1 MVRAGGRRTVVIAD
15 PHPLWL
21 DALETLFARM
31 ELDTVGRATSLV
43 QALSVLSARSPDLV
57 VAEIHGDPA
66 LAPNDFLRQARAR
79 VHGGRIVVLSAAAD
93 RDSVNSALAAGA
105 VAYVVKTTDP
115 ADLAFAVRQAFNH
128 STFLADGSHHARHR
142 PTPAQDHPLTR
153 RELEILRLAAD
164 GRTNAELARTLWV
177 TEQTVKFHLTNIY
190 RKLGVA
196 NRTEASRWAERNG
209 LLEEPVA
216 T

>member
-1 MVRAGGRRTVVIAD
+1 MTELRRDGGDEVRAGGRRTVVIAD

-57 VAEIHGDPA
+57 VAEIHG
-66 LAPNDFLRQARAR
+66 
-79 VHGGRIVVLSAAAD
+79 GRIMVLSATAD
-93 RDSVNSALAAGA
+93 RDSVYSALAAGA

-128 STFLADGSHHARHR
+128 STFLANGTHHERHR
-142 PTPAQDHPLTR
+142 PTPVQDHPLTR
-153 RELEILRLAAD
+153 REAEILRLAA
-164 GRTNAELARTLWV
+164 
-177 TEQTVKFHLTNIY
+177 
-190 RKLGVA
+190 
-196 NRTEASRWAERNG
+196 
-209 LLEEPVA
+209 
-216 T
+216 